1 MDYYPG
7 LFQKI
12 FIIPNYFLLNVGIQI
27 VPIKTSFVMNKY
39 IFRNI
44 INVKFYLK
52 ITQDVIL
59 VPRM

>member
-1 MDYYPG
+1 MDYYP
-7 LFQKI
+7 FFKI